1 MAKSL
6 LSFLIFTFSIFLLS
20 LRANAQ
26 SQSIEGFYV
35 DNNGTESIANIP
47 WADYTQVV
55 LFQTQAGVNGSG
67 VGNGSVDW
75 QTYLVQADI
84 PAFVIAA
91 HAAGKLALFCIKD
104 NNAYSSAF
112 SQNTA
117 PGLVSTFA
125 ASITSFTASNGF
137 DGVVLDWEHGVV
149 TSQYKALIAALHTA
163 MPTKIINIDGWNDSC
178 CGANII
184 NTAVAESSIL
194 NQVEI
199 MCYDLDQGEG
209 RTEYNDALT
218 QDGNSGTR
226 ACDWAVAAYT
236 TAGVPKAKI
245 TIGIPF
251 YGRRWPGSTQVLQTT
266 SVTPSTFFYRD
277 LVTDATR
284 WQSQYRFYDS
294 TYKSDYLSIPSP
306 AEFDSFTGP
315 TTIAAIVAWGKAQGF
330 GGFMAFTLEYEY
342 LSSASGAARYPLSTA
357 LHNAVLGGVLSP
369 PSDLTLVIQ

>member
-1 MAKSL
+1 MRKKF
-6 LSFLIFTFSIFLLS
+6 LSFLIFIFLIFLFG

-26 SQSIEGFYV
+26 SQSIEGYYV

-67 VGNGSVDW
+67 VGNGSVD
-75 QTYLVQADI
+75 THYLVPADI
-84 PAFVIAA
+84 PAFVAAA
-91 HAAGKLALFCIKD
+91 HVAGKLALFCIKD
-104 NNAYSSAF
+104 NNAFSNAF
-112 SQNTA
+112 PQDTV

-125 ASITSFTASNGF
+125 ANITSFTTSNGF
-137 DGVVLDWEHGVV
+137 DGVVLDWESGVV
-149 TSQYKALIAALHTA
+149 ALQYQALIAALRTA
-163 MPTKIINIDGWNDSC
+163 MPTKIINMAGWNDSC

-184 NTAVAESSIL
+184 NTAVAKSSIL

-199 MCYDLDQGEG
+199 MCYDLDLGEG

-218 QDGNSGTR
+218 QGGNSGMR

-245 TIGIPF
+245 SVGIPF
-251 YGRRWPGSTQVLQTT
+251 YGRRWPGSTHVSQTT

-284 WQSQYRFYDS
+284 WQPQYRFYDS

-342 LSSASGAARYPLSTA
+342 LSSASGNARYPLSTA
-357 LHNAVLGGVLSP
+357 LFNNVSGGVSP
-369 PSDLTLVIQ
+369 PTDLSVVIQ

>member
-1 MAKSL
+1 MRKSF
-6 LSFLIFTFSIFLLS
+6 LSFLIFIFLIFLFG

-26 SQSIEGFYV
+26 SQSIEGYYV

-67 VGNGSVDW
+67 VGNGSVD
-75 QTYLVQADI
+75 THYLVPADI
-84 PAFVIAA
+84 PAFVAAA
-91 HAAGKLALFCIKD
+91 HAAGKKALFCIKD
-104 NNAYSSAF
+104 NNDYSNAF
-112 SQNTA
+112 LQDTV

-125 ASITSFTASNGF
+125 ASITSFTISNGF
-137 DGVVLDWEHGVV
+137 DGVVLDWEGGVV
-149 TSQYKALIAALHTA
+149 TSQYEALIAALHTA
-163 MPTKIINIDGWNDSC
+163 MPTKIINIAGWNDSC

-194 NQVEI
+194 SQVEI

-209 RTEYNDALT
+209 RTLYNDPLT
-218 QDGNSGTR
+218 QGGNSGMR

-236 TAGVPKAKI
+236 NAGVPKAKI
-245 TIGIPF
+245 SVGMPF
-251 YGRRWPGSTQVLQTT
+251 YGRRWPGSTHVLQTT
-266 SVTPSTFFYRD
+266 SVTPSKFLYRD

-284 WQSQYRFYDS
+284 WQPQYRFYDS
-294 TYKSDYLSIPSP
+294 TYGSDYLSIPSP

-342 LSSASGAARYPLSTA
+342 LSSASGNARYPLST
-357 LHNAVLGGVLSP
+357 VLYNEVVGGVSP
-369 PSDLTLVIQ
+369 PTGLSVVIR

>member
-1 MAKSL
+1 MRKKF
-6 LSFLIFTFSIFLLS
+6 LSFLIFIFLIFLFG

-26 SQSIEGFYV
+26 SQSIEGYYV

-67 VGNGSVDW
+67 VGNGSVD
-75 QTYLVQADI
+75 THYLVPADI
-84 PAFVIAA
+84 PAFVAAA
-91 HAAGKLALFCIKD
+91 HAAGKKALFCIKD
-104 NNAYSSAF
+104 HNDFSNAF
-112 SQNTA
+112 PQDTV

-125 ASITSFTASNGF
+125 ANIISFTTSNGF

-149 TSQYKALIAALHTA
+149 ASQYEALIAALHTA
-163 MPTKIINIDGWNDSC
+163 MPTKIINMAGWNDSC

-184 NTAVAESSIL
+184 NTAVAKSSIL

-199 MCYDLDQGEG
+199 MCYDLDLGEG

-218 QDGNSGTR
+218 QGGNSGMR

-245 TIGIPF
+245 SVGIPF
-251 YGRRWPGSTQVLQTT
+251 YGRRWPGSTHVSQTT

-284 WQSQYRFYDS
+284 WQPQYRFYDS

-342 LSSASGAARYPLSTA
+342 LSSASGNARYPLST
-357 LHNAVLGGVLSP
+357 VLYNEVFGGVSP
-369 PSDLTLVIQ
+369 PTGLSVVIQ